1 MNDPPAGPIDLPAEW
16 AEAPDLP
23 PDWLATLDAVIRR
36 GGGAHAG
43 DKSDPFA
50 LSRAARF
57 FGVAAEMC
65 PGKDEDGRD
74 RWWEGWVQ
82 RWTDGSG
89 AVHWTLTPYAA
100 RTLGY
105 VLVERA
111 EGEPVWVRHDLDAAP
126 HPDPPLVTTLHPRER
141 RLPDASWLNVP
152 DPHSDPARAE
162 ARRRNAPRRLN
173 RRQRREIREQRRA
186 ERERKAG

>member
-74 RWWEGWVQ
+74 RSGTSSSSG
-82 RWTDGSG
+82 RKGSRSGCATTWTPRP
-89 AVHWTLTPYAA
+89 TP
-100 RTLGY
+100 T
-105 VLVERA
+105 
-111 EGEPVWVRHDLDAAP
+111 
-126 HPDPPLVTTLHPRER
+126 R
-141 RLPDASWLNVP
+141 RS
-152 DPHSDPARAE
+152 
-162 ARRRNAPRRLN
+162 
-173 RRQRREIREQRRA
+173 
-186 ERERKAG
+186 